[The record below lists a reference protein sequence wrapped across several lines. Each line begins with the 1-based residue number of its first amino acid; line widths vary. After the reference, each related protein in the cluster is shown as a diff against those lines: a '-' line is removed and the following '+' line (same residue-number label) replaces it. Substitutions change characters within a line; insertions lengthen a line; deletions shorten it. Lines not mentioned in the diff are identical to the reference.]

1 MQSAACVCEKNIFI
15 FFRSNPIFFF
25 FLTCPG
31 STGNM
36 QGSVIKAEITE
47 QVRLLKEEWR
57 VTVEKMS
64 KAMAEVRS
72 TLVHAIL
79 SLTIS
84 APLPYFFHT
93 RILTG
98 ATFWLQNVAHGIERG
113 SLAPCFATCLHLSE
127 LCSSVFQ
134 PCTHAT
140 DSFTLC
146 R

>member
-1 MQSAACVCEKNIFI
+1 
-15 FFRSNPIFFF
+15 
-25 FLTCPG
+25 
-31 STGNM
+31 M

-72 TLVHAIL
+72 TLFHAIL

-127 LCSSVFQ
+127 LCSSVF
-134 PCTHAT
+134 HAHT
-140 DSFTLC
+140 QLIASLYADEGLGTEENKITSGGARGAPQTTAAT
-146 R
+146 